1 MIQTG
6 CVILGKGKRR
16 LVLGE
21 LVHTADPEQVRVGM
35 EEGPMCC
42 VTVGVSRKAG
52 VGLVQGKSEK
62 YVEHYQIV
70 GSLQYQARDSQL
82 SLDLMKSKS

>member
-1 MIQTG
+1 M
-6 CVILGKGKRR
+6 
-16 LVLGE
+16 
-21 LVHTADPEQVRVGM
+21 HTAAPEQVRVGR
-35 EEGPMCC
+35 EEERKCC

-62 YVEHYQIV
+62 YVGHYQIV

-82 SLDLMKSKS
+82 SLDLMKSQS